1 MTRFDVAFVIAAIC
15 YAILGIALG
24 IWMGINQDFAP
35 RHIHAHINLLGWTS
49 LALYGL
55 VHRAWPELRL
65 HPLAR
70 LQFWTAMAGTPIFLI
85 GLPLAMFRDQ
95 PVGAIVGSLLVLLAA
110 LMFGFVFW
118 RTAAATTALQAE
130 RAKT

>member
-1 MTRFDVAFVIAAIC
+1 
-15 YAILGIALG
+15 
-24 IWMGINQDFAP
+24 
-35 RHIHAHINLLGWTS
+35 
-49 LALYGL
+49 

-70 LQFWTAMAGTPIFLI
+70 PQFWTAMVGTPIFLI

-95 PVGAIVGSLLVLLAA
+95 PIGAIVGSLLVLMAA
-110 LMFGFVFW
+110 LMFGFMFW
-118 RTAAATTALQAE
+118 RTTAATTALQAE